1 MSEDWRIWEVL
12 EKCKVKA
19 EVESAGGLDSNVK
32 DSFSVGQRQL
42 LCLARA
48 LLKSSKILCLDEC
61 TANID
66 VHTASLL
73 HNAISS
79 ECKGVTVIT
88 IAHRISTVLDLD
100 SILVLDRG
108 SLVEQGNPQL
118 LLQDDDSAFSSFVR
132 ASKWSELL
140 VRIWLVVIS
149 HLGCKTPCAQVL
161 MTPVERQWFRTC
173 YN

>member
-1 MSEDWRIWEVL
+1 MVVCSLLIQVAGSCRENLDPLGMSEDWRIWEVL
-12 EKCKVKA
+12 EKCKVKV
-19 EVESAGGLDSNVK
+19 EVETAGGLDSNVK

-48 LLKSSKILCLDEC
+48 LLNSSKILCLDEC

-132 ASKWSELL
+132 ASK
-140 VRIWLVVIS
+140 
-149 HLGCKTPCAQVL
+149 
-161 MTPVERQWFRTC
+161 
-173 YN
+173 